1 MKWKVV
7 SGAQVKLFST
17 RKAQYLAQALTLGVT
32 NASGPGIPQPNF
44 VSRNEQRDI
53 TALGRSLVIFS
64 FGNVAYGF
72 FIQFAECLPWRAGS
86 CFRADALQSKVAS
99 LDFEFD
105 LAVYAFCVNCAFNS
119 VYDSRRPVYARF
131 PLTIRKQKQILAS
144 EERLYSLFA
153 ENLGKCAKSV
163 RQTRNNPFSLF
174 SRINK
179 RALYSIVR
187 EMFRFT

>member
-1 MKWKVV
+1 MKLKVV

-105 LAVYAFCVNCAFNS
+105 LAVHAFCVNCAFNS

-131 PLTIRKQKQILAS
+131 PLTIRKQIQILPL
-144 EERLYSLFA
+144 EERIYSLFA
-153 ENLGKCAKSV
+153 ENWGKHAKPV
-163 RQTRNNPFSLF
+163 RKTQNRAFSLI
-174 SRINK
+174 SSNK
-179 RALYSIVR
+179 
-187 EMFRFT
+187 

>member
-1 MKWKVV
+1 MKLKVV
-7 SGAQVKLFST
+7 SGAQVKLFRT

-99 LDFEFD
+99 LDFD
-105 LAVYAFCVNCAFNS
+105 NHA
-119 VYDSRRPVYARF
+119 RR
-131 PLTIRKQKQILAS
+131 I
-144 EERLYSLFA
+144 
-153 ENLGKCAKSV
+153 AKSA
-163 RQTRNNPFSLF
+163 TAITLEPL
-174 SRINK
+174 
-179 RALYSIVR
+179 ALWGPNLDND
-187 EMFRFT
+187 

>member
-1 MKWKVV
+1 MKLKVV
-7 SGAQVKLFST
+7 SGAQVKLFRT

-99 LDFEFD
+99 LDFDF
-105 LAVYAFCVNCAFNS
+105 VAFIESYRTCGVDKYRTVSPNS
-119 VYDSRRPVYARF
+119 SPN
-131 PLTIRKQKQILAS
+131 S
-144 EERLYSLFA
+144 
-153 ENLGKCAKSV
+153 
-163 RQTRNNPFSLF
+163 
-174 SRINK
+174 
-179 RALYSIVR
+179 
-187 EMFRFT
+187 